1 MRTRDTLR
9 QLANAVGIPLGIVLS
24 VLPFASGRN
33 SGDAAGAGL
42 PTAVDAAAYAFAIWG
57 LIFTWQIAYGVYQL
71 LPAQRE
77 NATLRRVGWFTAA
90 NGFGNALWAIAVLNR
105 QIPLAAAILV
115 LVMLV
120 SLVATEAQFREPFPE
135 PGGREFWLVR
145 VPYSINLGWISV
157 AAIISIAGVLRDAGW
172 NGAPF
177 APQVWAALMIAV
189 AAGLG
194 VAMLLTRGNIAY
206 AAVIV
211 WALAAV
217 AVQQSGVPL
226 VPLAAVIG
234 AASVAVDIIATVFA
248 RRGVAGRAA

>member
-1 MRTRDTLR
+1 MRTRDLLR
-9 QLANAVGIPLGIVLS
+9 QLANAVGIPLGIALS
-24 VLPFASGRN
+24 VLPFGGGGN
-33 SGDAAGAGL
+33 SGDTAGEGT

-57 LIFTWQIAYGVYQL
+57 LIFAWQVAYGVYQL

-90 NGFGNALWAIAVLNR
+90 NGFGNALWAVAVLNR
-105 QIPLAAAILV
+105 QTALAAAILV
-115 LVMLV
+115 VVMLGA
-120 SLVATEAQFREPFPE
+120 LVATETRFRAPFPA
-135 PGGREFWLVR
+135 PGGRDFWLVR

-172 NGAPF
+172 NGAPLS
-177 APQVWAALMIAV
+177 PEMWAAMVTIV

-194 VAMLLTRGNIAY
+194 VAMLLTRGNVAY

-217 AVQQSGVPL
+217 AIRQSGVPV
-226 VPLAAVIG
+226 VPLVAVIG
-234 AASVAVDIIATVFA
+234 AGSVAVDIIATLFA
-248 RRGVAGRAA
+248 RRRQDTVR